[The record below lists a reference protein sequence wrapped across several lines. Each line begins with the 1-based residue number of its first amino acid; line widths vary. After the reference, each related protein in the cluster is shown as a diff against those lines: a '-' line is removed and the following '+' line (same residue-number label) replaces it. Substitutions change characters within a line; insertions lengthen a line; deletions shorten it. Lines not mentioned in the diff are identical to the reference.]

1 MIEQVLAII
10 RNTFF
15 ESIRQ
20 PIVLVVVVTASLL
33 IMLCNPLSAF
43 TMEDDQRMLIDI
55 GMATVFAAGTILA
68 AFVATNVIGN
78 EIKNRTALTV
88 ISKPVGRPLFV
99 LGKFIGV
106 ALALMVC
113 SLALLLVFL
122 LVELHGVRQRAMDPY
137 HVPVWTFSVFAVIA
151 GFGIAVWCNYFYG
164 KVFASTALCVTTPLL
179 AIAYVMSMMFNADFE
194 AQPIA
199 ASIRPQIWMG
209 GICVVV
215 AILVLTSIAVAASTR
230 LGQLMT
236 LVITLGMFMLGMLSD
251 WFFGRRIRNLEQTWL
266 ARAEEAGQTET
277 VEVVRAIELVT
288 GEKVTATETIQ
299 QSLEP
304 LRSFA
309 EAGETAQYALYT
321 VGYAALPN
329 FQLLWLS
336 DALTQGHVIP
346 VTYVLQAI
354 GYGVLYITVALSAG
368 VILFQTREVG

>member
-1 MIEQVLAII
+1 MIEQILAII

-55 GMATVFAAGTILA
+55 GLATVFAAGAILA

-88 ISKPVGRPLFV
+88 IAKPVGRPLFV
-99 LGKFIGV
+99 IGKFLGV
-106 ALALMVC
+106 GLALTLCGVG
-113 SLALLLVFL
+113 LLLVFL
-122 LVELHGVRQRAMDPY
+122 LVELHGVRQRAMDP
-137 HVPVWTFSVFAVIA
+137 HHMPVWTFGTLAALA

-179 AIAYVMSMMFNADFE
+179 AIAYIMSMMFNPDFE
-194 AQPIA
+194 PQAITE
-199 ASIRPQIWMG
+199 SLRPQIWMG
-209 GICVVV
+209 GICVIV
-215 AILVLTSIAVAASTR
+215 AILALTSVAVAASTR

-236 LVITLGMFMLGMLSD
+236 LVVTLGMFILGMLSD
-251 WFFGRRIRNLEQTWL
+251 WIFGRRIRLMQQAWLE
-266 ARAEEAGQTET
+266 RAEAAGQTEA
-277 VEVVRAIELVT
+277 VEVTRSIHLVT
-288 GEKVTATETIQ
+288 GEHVSATETVQ
-299 QSLEP
+299 QPLESL
-304 LRSFA
+304 RTFA
-309 EAGETAQYALYT
+309 EGNESLLYGLYH

-346 VTYVLQAI
+346 VSYVAQAI
-354 GYGVLYITVALSAG
+354 VYGVLVMIVATSAG
-368 VILFQTREVG
+368 IILFQTREVG